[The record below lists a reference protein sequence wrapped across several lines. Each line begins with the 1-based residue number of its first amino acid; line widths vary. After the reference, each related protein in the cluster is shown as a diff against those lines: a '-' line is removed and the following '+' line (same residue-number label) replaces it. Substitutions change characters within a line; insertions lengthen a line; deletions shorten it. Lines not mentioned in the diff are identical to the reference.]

1 MCACLSHRQRPPSVA
16 RNGFALPSARS
27 KCRWTYGRIPVTISI
42 GLASGAEGGSLDEL
56 IARADKGL
64 LMAKSTGRN
73 KVVTDEELAAFD
85 PDERV
90 QRIRR
95 TSRF

>member
-1 MCACLSHRQRPPSVA
+1 MCPPVTSTRAAKRCAERLRLAVGAVEVSVDD
-16 RNGFALPSARS
+16 
-27 KCRWTYGRIPVTISI
+27 GRIPVTISI
-42 GLASGAEGGSLDEL
+42 GLASDAEGGSLDEL
-56 IARADKGL
+56 IARADKAL
-64 LMAKSTGRN
+64 LMAKSTGRY
-73 KVVTDEELAAFD
+73 KVVTDEELAALD